1 MKTNKDIETALHA
14 TEGIEPAPHDE
25 FWGTFRARAARI
37 PQAPM
42 PRSTFYRRHESGI
55 RWATAAAS
63 LTVVSALVFFNLRP
77 ATAYADTVQSIEIN
91 VPYDSML
98 IMNDDDAKATI
109 VWIEGL

>member
-1 MKTNKDIETALHA
+1 MKTRKDIEDALKA
-14 TEGIEPAPHDE
+14 TESIEAAPSGE

-37 PQAPM
+37 PQDPL

-63 LTVVSALVFFNLRP
+63 LLILSSVAFFNLRP
-77 ATAYADTVQSIEIN
+77 LTAYADTVQSIEIN
-91 VPYDSML
+91 VPYDSMM
-98 IMNDDDAKATI
+98 IMNDDQSRATI